1 MYKKI
6 MVVSVALSIFPILAS
21 SMPICGQDLCGSKKR
36 PIDCRNVV
44 CGDSNITGTCN
55 WKRDNQPH
63 CTYNGSDVAG
73 AATQNNNAQPGDAP
87 Q

>member
-21 SMPICGQDLCGSKKR
+21 GMPICGQDLCESKTS

-44 CGDSNITGTCN
+44 CGDSNITGTCD
-55 WKRDNQPH
+55 WKIVTHH

-73 AATQNNNAQPGDAP
+73 AATQNNTGAQQGDAP